1 MELSQNALAKESI
14 AYRFESQTVI
24 DDAKEERNRE
34 WKEAYERYAFPPPP
48 VSRAPVVISRGC

>member
-24 DDAKEERNRE
+24 DDAKEQRDKE
-34 WKEAYERYAFPPPP
+34 WKEAYER
-48 VSRAPVVISRGC
+48 